1 MAGKKI
7 SQLGALGGSFAAT
20 DLFEISKDEGGGTYS
35 SKKITGTEMITSI
48 GAGTVTSVAVSGGTT
63 GLTTSGGPIT
73 TSGTITIGGA
83 LIAANGGTGQTSYS
97 TGDILY
103 ASGATALSKLAV
115 GSDTHVLTLAGGV
128 PTWAAPATPAN
139 PTQNIIVAASD
150 ETTALTTGTAKVTF
164 RMPYAFTL
172 TAVRASLT
180 GAGSTSGVTTIDINE
195 GGSTILSTKITI
207 DYSELTSTTAATP
220 PVISD
225 TALADDASITVDIDG
240 LSGGAD
246 ETGLKVTLIGTKT

>member
-7 SQLGALGGSFAAT
+7 SQLTALGTTFAGT
-20 DLFEISKDEGGGTYS
+20 DLFEISKDDGGG
-35 SKKITGTEMITSI
+35 
-48 GAGTVTSVAVSGGTT
+48 
-63 GLTTSGGPIT
+63 
-73 TSGTITIGGA
+73 
-83 LIAANGGTGQTSYS
+83 SYS
-97 TGDILY
+97 TKSIT
-103 ASGATALSKLAV
+103 GAEIS
-115 GSDTHVLTLAGGV
+115 SSIS
-128 PTWAAPATPAN
+128 
-139 PTQNIIVAASD
+139 PTQSFIVAASD

-180 GAGSTSGVTTIDINE
+180 GAGTTSGVTTIDINE
-195 GGSTILSTKITI
+195 GGSSILSTLITI

-225 TALADDASITVDIDG
+225 AALADDASITVDIDG

>member
-7 SQLGALGGSFAAT
+7 SQLTALGGSFAAA
-20 DLFEISKDEGGGTYS
+20 DLFEISKDMGAGAYAS
-35 SKKITGTEMITSI
+35 RKITGTELIASI
-48 GAGTVTSVAVSGGTT
+48 GAGSGTVTSVAVSGGTT

-73 TSGTITIGGA
+73 TTGTITIGGA

-103 ASGATALSKLAV
+103 ASGATAISKLAV
-115 GSDTHVLTLAGGV
+115 GSNTHVLTLAGGV
-128 PTWAAPATPAN
+128 PTWAAPAE
-139 PTQNIIVAASD
+139 PTQNFIVAASD

-195 GGSTILSTKITI
+195 GGSSILSTLITI
-207 DYSELTSTTAATP
+207 DYGELTSTTAATP

-240 LSGGAD
+240 L
-246 ETGLKVTLIGTKT
+246 